1 MHLRGLL
8 VTRGDRVRVY
18 SILEFARVQI
28 GRLSIFVYTCVAKG
42 EGQSW
47 IPTILPEV
55 GKVNK
60 KV

>member
-1 MHLRGLL
+1 MYLRGLL
-8 VTRGDRVRVY
+8 VTTGARVRVY
-18 SILEFARVQI
+18 SILEFASAQI
-28 GRLSIFVYTCVAKG
+28 GRLSIFVNTCVAKG

-55 GKVNK
+55 RKVNK